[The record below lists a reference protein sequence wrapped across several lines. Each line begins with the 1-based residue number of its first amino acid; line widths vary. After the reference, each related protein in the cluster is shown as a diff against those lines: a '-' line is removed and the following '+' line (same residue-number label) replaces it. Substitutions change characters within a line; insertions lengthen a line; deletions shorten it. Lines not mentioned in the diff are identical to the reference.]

1 MLTPRRAEQRS
12 EERHGQQEAW
22 LTFSAQAGNDPKL
35 EGFGGLAVLDEFRL
49 APGGTISGHS
59 MREAELIT
67 YLFEGTLAYQDSLG
81 RESAMQAVE
90 FRRMSVGRGVR
101 SSETNSSRTDWT
113 RLFRVGLGS
122 SAGLQC
128 DPEQKRFSVAQRRD
142 GLCLVASAAARAG
155 SLRIRDDA
163 LLYSA
168 LLRPG
173 QHLVHQLEPGRRAWL
188 HVVNGEVAL
197 RDLVLTSGDGVG
209 ISADSAGARPRS
221 ATAWLPSYPGRRL
234 RASLPAG
241 CPRGLAAEA

>member
-1 MLTPRRAEQRS
+1 MLTPHSTDQRS
-12 EERHGQQEAW
+12 GQRHGQHEAW
-22 LTFSAQAGNDPKL
+22 LTFSAQAGNDAKL

-49 APGGTISGHS
+49 PPGGTISGQS
-59 MREAELIT
+59 SREAELIT
-67 YLFEGTLAYQDSLG
+67 YVFEGTLKYRDSLG
-81 RESAMQAVE
+81 RASAMQAGE

-122 SAGLQC
+122 SAGLQG

-142 GLCLVASAAARAG
+142 GLCLIASADARAG

-188 HVVNGEVAL
+188 HVVNGEVVL
-197 RDLVLTSGDGVG
+197 RDLRLTNGDAVG
-209 ISADSAGARPRS
+209 ISAAHAVSFTARTES
-221 ATAWLPSYPGRRL
+221 EVL
-234 RASLPAG
+234 
-241 CPRGLAAEA
+241 LADVI